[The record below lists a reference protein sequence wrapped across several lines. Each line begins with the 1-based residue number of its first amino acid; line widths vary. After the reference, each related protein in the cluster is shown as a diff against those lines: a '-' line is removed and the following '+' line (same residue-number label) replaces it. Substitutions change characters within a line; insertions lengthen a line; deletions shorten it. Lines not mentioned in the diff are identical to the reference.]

1 MRKALIVGIDNYPG
15 HPLAG
20 CVNDAKRIC
29 EILETNGDGSPNF
42 EDPKL
47 ITVPMPDP
55 SGARPVDESAREN
68 LTKGRLTKEIE
79 SLFYDD
85 PEIALLYFSGH
96 GFVDSRG
103 GFLVTTDVTSYDEGV
118 PMDFVLNYANNPEK
132 CKAKDKVIILDC
144 CHSGTFGSPAIEGG
158 NTCQLVEGLS
168 VLTASRA
175 SQSALERGG
184 SGVFTGLV
192 LDALRGG
199 AADISGKI
207 TAGSIYAYVD
217 RALGPWDQRPIFKT
231 NVAHST
237 YLRTVPPA
245 IPREV
250 LKKIG
255 AYFPSPDAEF
265 SLDPTYEF
273 TAENHDPA
281 KVPIFKDLQK
291 LERVGLVVP
300 VGEEFM
306 YYAAMNSKSCKLTS
320 TGQAYWS
327 LARQKH
333 L

>member
-15 HPLAG
+15 HTLVG

-29 EILETNGDGSPNF
+29 EVLETHGDGNPNF

-47 ITVPMPDP
+47 ITVPLPDAT
-55 SGARPVDESAREN
+55 GAKPTEDSAVESFGRGK
-68 LTKGRLTKEIE
+68 LTQAIE
-79 SLFYDD
+79 SLFSDD
-85 PEIALLYFSGH
+85 PEVALFYFSGH
-96 GFVDSRG
+96 GYIDSRG
-103 GFLVTTDVTSYDEGV
+103 GFLVTTDFASYDQGV
-118 PMDFVLNYANNPEK
+118 SMDVVLNYANQS
-132 CKAKDKVIILDC
+132 KAKDKVIILDC
-144 CHSGTFGSPAIEGG
+144 CHSGTFGSPTLEGG

-184 SGVFTGLV
+184 SGIFTGLV
-192 LDALRGG
+192 LDALGGG

-237 YLRTVPPA
+237 YLRTVAPA

-250 LKKIG
+250 LRKIG
-255 AYFPSPDAEF
+255 TYFSKPDAEF
-265 SLDPTYEF
+265 ALDPTYEF

-300 VGEEFM
+300 VGEEYM
-306 YYAAMNSKSCKLTS
+306 YYAAINSKSCKLTS

-327 LARQKH
+327 LARQRH